1 MPGSCPQHE
10 QGSLMRRIT
19 RYILAEFVKLSIVTS
34 VCMTAV
40 MILVVVGQEA
50 RRQGL
55 DPTAVAKLLPYA
67 LPVALAYVIPGTTLF
82 AACSIYGRMS
92 AMNEVTAV
100 KSLGISPL
108 ALLWPA
114 LLFSF
119 LLSLGAVWLND
130 VATWGRIGLKRVALE
145 SAEQIAYGMLRS
157 SRSYSRGGL
166 SINVKDVQGHV
177 LVRPTLTI
185 YESEDDPPIRLTAEF
200 AEISTDAERDVLLVS
215 MTNGYIERG
224 DKIRM
229 DFPGT
234 EVIEVPLSAASG
246 GEHGS
251 IRPADTALRRISGE
265 ITRQRAV
272 LVDLER
278 TLAADAAYQLM
289 TGNFTDLNDG
299 RWSEQHAAI
308 AGGEARL
315 ARLHTEPWR
324 RWANGF
330 SCFAFVLVGAPLA
343 VRMRNADVWTSFIAC
358 FLPILIVYY
367 PLLAYGVDRSKAGDL
382 PPISVWIANVV
393 LMAVGFWMT
402 RGIIRQ

>member
-1 MPGSCPQHE
+1 
-10 QGSLMRRIT
+10 MRRIT
-19 RYILAEFVKLSIVTS
+19 RYILAEFIKLSLVMS

-40 MILVVVGQEA
+40 MLLVVIGQEA
-50 RRQGL
+50 IRQGL
-55 DPTAVAKLLPYA
+55 GPAAVVKLLPYA
-67 LPVALAYVIPGTTLF
+67 LPVALAYVVPGTILF

-100 KSLGISPL
+100 KSLGISPM

-114 LLFSF
+114 LLFTF
-119 LLSLGAVWLND
+119 FISLGAVWLND
-130 VATWGRIGLKRVALE
+130 VAAWGRIGLKRVALE

-185 YESEDDPPIRLTAEF
+185 YESDDDPPIRLTAEF
-200 AEISTDAERDVLLVS
+200 AEIETDAERDVLLVS
-215 MTNGYIERG
+215 MTNGEIERG
-224 DKIRM
+224 DNIRM

-246 GEHGS
+246 SERGS

-265 ITRQRAV
+265 ITSQRAV
-272 LVDLER
+272 LEDLER

-289 TGNFTDLNDG
+289 TGDFTDLNDE
-299 RWSEQHAAI
+299 RWHKQHAAI
-308 AGGEARL
+308 AGGQARL

-367 PLLAYGVDRSKAGDL
+367 PLLAYGLERSKSGDL
-382 PPISVWIANVV
+382 PPYAVWIANLAMMAAGC
-393 LMAVGFWMT
+393 LMMRST
-402 RGIIRQ
+402 IRH